1 MPWPSFNEMDLVT
14 AWICSVLLRKP
25 LWPPPAHQS
34 LICVHAENM
43 ENWRHKGVILISS
56 KLGCEA
62 NGCTL
67 ILLIAVSTI
76 FLRNYKFGANFTR
89 GDGTGFQ

>member
-1 MPWPSFNEMDLVT
+1 
-14 AWICSVLLRKP
+14 
-25 LWPPPAHQS
+25 
-34 LICVHAENM
+34 
-43 ENWRHKGVILISS
+43 
-56 KLGCEA
+56 
-62 NGCTL
+62 L